1 MKIKQGVLE
10 IQSIENFQ
18 NILQN
23 KEFRQDENDAND
35 AYENGKL
42 IRQGW
47 VTFRTIVPGFNH
59 RIQQNF
65 VSIKTKQ
72 KKLFWTKFFSWFLL
86 VWFVNL
92 IASEKLSNLAI

>member
-1 MKIKQGVLE
+1 VKIKQGVLE

-47 VTFRTIVPGFNH
+47 VTFRTIVPG
-59 RIQQNF
+59 
-65 VSIKTKQ
+65 
-72 KKLFWTKFFSWFLL
+72 
-86 VWFVNL
+86 NL
-92 IASEKLSNLAI
+92 ITEFNKILPVSKQNKIYF

>member
-23 KEFRQDENDAND
+23 KEFRWDENDAND
-35 AYENGKL
+35 AVDENGKNL

-47 VTFRTIVPGFNH
+47 VTFRTIVPGNLITEFNK
-59 RIQQNF
+59 ILPVSKQN
-65 VSIKTKQ
+65 
-72 KKLFWTKFFSWFLL
+72 KKIYFERKFFMISAS
-86 VWFVNL
+86 L
-92 IASEKLSNLAI
+92 ICELNCQ